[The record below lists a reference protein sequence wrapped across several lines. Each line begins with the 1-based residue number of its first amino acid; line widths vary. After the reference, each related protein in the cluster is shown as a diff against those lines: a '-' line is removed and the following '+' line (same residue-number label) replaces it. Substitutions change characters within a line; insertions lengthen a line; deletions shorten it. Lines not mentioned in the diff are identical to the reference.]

1 VVIVTKKMIVWNH
14 LHAGVVRKMLIN
26 LVLFVIK
33 SVIFCYFKLSNV
45 DTKYVNFVKSRI
57 ILKKEIGAYA
67 KYAIDNDVNL
77 KF

>member
-1 VVIVTKKMIVWNH
+1 
-14 LHAGVVRKMLIN
+14 MLIN